1 MGITARWRCFPLH
14 PEVPQEGM
22 PLSRLFG
29 RSDLEMDL
37 MVQKLQQTA
46 SQIGL
51 PFGSVRTIYNS
62 RLAQEV
68 GLWAETQGK
77 GDEFHMAAFQ
87 AYLVHKQNF
96 AEKQV
101 LLKLAESV
109 GLVQEKTIEVI
120 EKRSFS
126 DAVDRDW
133 ELSRNLGI
141 TAIPTLV
148 HENKQL
154 TGAHPY
160 DQIVHFI
167 KESHPGIKM

>member
-1 MGITARWRCFPLH
+1 
-14 PEVPQEGM
+14 M

-37 MVQKLQQTA
+37 MVQKIQQTA
-46 SQIGL
+46 SQLGL

-77 GDEFHMAAFQ
+77 GEEFHMAAFQ
-87 AYLVHKQNF
+87 AYLVHKLNF
-96 AEKQV
+96 AETEV
-101 LLKLAESV
+101 LLSLVESV
-109 GLVQEKTIEVI
+109 GLSREKALAVI

-133 ELSRNLGI
+133 KLSRSLGI

-148 HENKQL
+148 YEKRQL

-160 DQIVHFI
+160 DQMRHFMR
-167 KESHPGIKM
+167 ESHPGIRI

>member
-1 MGITARWRCFPLH
+1 MDITVRWRCFPLH

-68 GLWAETQGK
+68 GLWAEAQGK

-96 AEKQV
+96 AEKEV
-101 LLKLAESV
+101 LLNLVESV
-109 GLVQEKTIEVI
+109 DLSKEKAIEVI
-120 EKRSFS
+120 ETRSFS

-133 ELSRNLGI
+133 KLSRDLDI

-148 HENKQL
+148 YEKKQL

-160 DQIVHFI
+160 DQMVHFI
-167 KESHPGIKM
+167 KESHPGIRM